1 METVADFVFLGSKI
15 TADCNYSHEMKT
27 LAPCKKSYDKPRQY
41 IKKQRHHFPD
51 KGPSSHSY
59 VFPVVTY
66 GCESWT
72 IKKAECWRIAASELW
87 CWRRLLRVPSTARR
101 SNQSINPTGNQ
112 PWIFSGRT
120 DAEAEAP
127 NTLATWCKEL
137 THWRRPWCWERLK
150 VREGDDRWWNGWMAS
165 PTQWTWVWVMDMTSR
180 SCWWTGRPD
189 ILRFMESQR
198 VGHDWVTEIN

>member
-72 IKKAECWRIAASELW
+72 IKKAEC
-87 CWRRLLRVPSTARR
+87 
-101 SNQSINPTGNQ
+101 
-112 PWIFSGRT
+112 
-120 DAEAEAP
+120 
-127 NTLATWCKEL
+127 
-137 THWRRPWCWERLK
+137 
-150 VREGDDRWWNGWMAS
+150 
-165 PTQWTWVWVMDMTSR
+165 
-180 SCWWTGRPD
+180 
-189 ILRFMESQR
+189 
-198 VGHDWVTEIN
+198 